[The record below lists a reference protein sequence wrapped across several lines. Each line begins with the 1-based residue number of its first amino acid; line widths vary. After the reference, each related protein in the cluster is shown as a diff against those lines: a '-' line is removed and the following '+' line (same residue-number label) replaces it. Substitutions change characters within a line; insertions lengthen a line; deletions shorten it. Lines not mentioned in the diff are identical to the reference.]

1 MHVVERIPQLEVRP
15 GVQWQKIAL
24 DSLLAVGGVA
34 IITGIIVSLQLY
46 PRVPNISDI
55 YLLLILPLATWR
67 GRYAAILSAIAA
79 FLIFDFFQVPPRY
92 SFNMTPSGGVAL
104 VIFLFT
110 AVITSQLAAI
120 MQQRAQQAWR
130 RERESRI
137 LYEMMHLVNSKITFD
152 EQLDMLALSIVRVFA
167 PWGVRECALLLP
179 DKNRQLVIKADA
191 PIQIESFTLSPE
203 QMTAAGLVMSEG
215 KGRTL
220 AAAIASSGDPAL
232 LYLLPLQVNG
242 RSLGVLA
249 FHMQS
254 SVMWLANLERIHN
267 GLEGADDQGAFFWTV
282 LDQVASTIERGRLR
296 LAMSHF

>member
-1 MHVVERIPQLEVRP
+1 
-15 GVQWQKIAL
+15 
-24 DSLLAVGGVA
+24 
-34 IITGIIVSLQLY
+34 LQLY
-46 PRVPNISDI
+46 PRVPNISVI
-55 YLLLILPLATWR
+55 YLLLILPLATMR
-67 GRYAAILSAIAA
+67 GRYAAILAAIAA
-79 FLIFDFFQVPPRY
+79 FLMFDFFQVPPLY
-92 SFNMTPSGGVAL
+92 TLTMTAGGGVAL
-104 VIFLFT
+104 VIFLIT
-110 AVITSQLAAI
+110 AVITSQLAATS
-120 MQQRAQQAWR
+120 QQNTQQAWR

-167 PWGVRECALLLP
+167 PWGVRERALLLP
-179 DKNRQLVIKADA
+179 DKNRQLAIKADA
-191 PIQIESFTLSPE
+191 PLQIESFTLSPE

-220 AAAIASSGDPAL
+220 AGAIASSGEPAH

-249 FHMQS
+249 LHMQS
-254 SVMWLANLERIHN
+254 SVTWLANLERIHN